1 MNRIEKG
8 LGWELRL
15 GDYREALANVDS
27 VDSLICDPPYS
38 ERTHKGNKDLDKLNR
53 RAIKYP
59 YWKRADVY
67 ELVLSWTERTNK
79 WICVMCDHTQT
90 HDYSCAF
97 LESKRY
103 SFAPVPIIQPRVRLC
118 GDGPA
123 SCTVNL
129 MVARPKDERFMRWG
143 SLPGFYRTVIERNA
157 HIGGK
162 PLALMRA
169 IIRDYTRRGDIVCD
183 PCAGYGTTL
192 LAALIEGREAI
203 GAEIDPE
210 TFDVAVK
217 RLREGFTP
225 DLFKGEY

>member
-1 MNRIEKG
+1 
-8 LGWELRL
+8 
-15 GDYREALANVDS
+15 
-27 VDSLICDPPYS
+27 
-38 ERTHKGNKDLDKLNR
+38 
-53 RAIKYP
+53 
-59 YWKRADVY
+59 
-67 ELVLSWTERTNK
+67 
-79 WICVMCDHTQT
+79 
-90 HDYSCAF
+90 
-97 LESKRY
+97 
-103 SFAPVPIIQPRVRLC
+103 
-118 GDGPA
+118 
-123 SCTVNL
+123 
-129 MVARPKDERFMRWG
+129 MRWG